1 MSTPPAP
8 TGPTGNHYDKYA
20 SQNGI
25 ERRMMQGFL
34 STLDEM
40 VDGLAPRSVLEV
52 GVGEGEILQRISTR
66 FPEATTIGIDLPDDE
81 LAAEWERRGVTA
93 EFGDV
98 TALRFDDGQFDLVL
112 AIEVLEHVPQP
123 ERALAEIAR
132 VCSGAVVLSVPFE
145 PVWRVGN
152 MARGRYLRQLGNTP
166 GHVNHW
172 HRWSFA
178 KAVGR
183 HFDVQRVAS
192 PMPWTMVKATARPR

>member
-1 MSTPPAP
+1 MPADSTPN
-8 TGPTGNHYDKYA
+8 GPTGNHYDKYG
-20 SQNGI
+20 SQNSI

-34 STLDEM
+34 STLDSM
-40 VDGLAPRSVLEV
+40 VEGMVPRSVLEV
-52 GVGEGEILQRISTR
+52 GVGEGEILQRISR
-66 FPEATTIGIDLPDDE
+66 HFPDATTLGIDLPDDE
-81 LAAEWERRGVTA
+81 LAAEWQQRGIHA

-98 TALRFDDGQFDLVL
+98 TDLRFADGEFDLVL
-112 AIEVLEHVPQP
+112 AIEVLEHVPNP

-132 VCSGAVVLSVPFE
+132 VCSGQVVLSVPFE
-145 PVWRVGN
+145 PIWRLGN

-192 PMPWTMVKATARPR
+192 PMPWTMVRAAARPR

>member
-40 VDGLAPRSVLEV
+40 VDGLSPRSVLEV
-52 GVGEGEILQRISTR
+52 GAGEGEILQRISTR
-66 FPEATTIGIDLPDDE
+66 FPEAATIGIDLPDDD

-132 VCSGAVVLSVPFE
+132 VCSGTVVLSVPFE

>member
-1 MSTPPAP
+1 MSSTPTP
-8 TGPTGNHYDKYA
+8 TGPAGNHYDKYA

-25 ERRMMQGFL
+25 ERRMMQRFL
-34 STLDEM
+34 STLDSMIE
-40 VDGLAPRSVLEV
+40 GLAPRSVLEV

-66 FPEATTIGIDLPDDE
+66 FPEADTIGIDLPDDE
-81 LAAEWERRGVTA
+81 LAAQWQRRGIAA

-152 MARGRYLRQLGNTP
+152 MVRGRYLRQLGNTP

-183 HFDVQRVAS
+183 HFDVQRVAT
-192 PMPWTMVKATARPR
+192 PMPWTMVKATVRPR